1 MIRLPPRSKR
11 TDTLFPYT
19 PLFRSI
25 GGLPSAVCAALAGH
39 RDLGIHSGIIT
50 DAAVDLIEAGVV
62 TNAAKGV
69 DPGLT
74 VTGGLFGT
82 RRLLDHADGNPA
94 IVLRSARYT
103 PSHAVLAGLRRLH
116 AVNRSAE
123 HTSELK
129 SLMRISYAVY

>member
-1 MIRLPPRSKR
+1 MRIS
-11 TDTLFPYT
+11 DW
-19 PLFRSI
+19 S
-25 GGLPSAVCAALAGH
+25 SDVCSS
-39 RDLGIHSGIIT
+39 DL
-50 DAAVDLIEAGVV
+50 LIEAGVV

-103 PSHAVLAGLRRLH
+103 HSHAVLAGLRRLH
-116 AVNRSAE
+116 RSE
-123 HTSELK
+123 GRRVGKWCVSTCS
-129 SLMRISYAVY
+129 SRWTPYP